1 MRVGRLSVIHARP
14 TRIIGYEAK
23 KRATVLAARVEH
35 KNVPQQWAATCTHV
49 HPRALTCTHVHSR
62 VLTCTHVYS
71 RALTCIRMHSRA
83 VTGIRARF
91 SISELFWLHLHNV
104 LPQSYGNVEFW
115 FRVAVRIAFFPPGR
129 TRIAFYPPVQRPYGF
144 FRLSEVGYCYRS

>member
-35 KNVPQQWAATCTHV
+35 KNVPQQWAS
-49 HPRALTCTHVHSR
+49 TCTHVHSR
-62 VLTCTHVYS
+62 ALTCTHVYS

-83 VTGIRARF
+83 VTGIGARF
-91 SISELFWLHLHNV
+91 SISELFWLHLYNV
-104 LPQSYGNVEFW
+104 LPQSYGNVKLW
-115 FRVAVRIAFFPPGR
+115 FRVAGRIAFFPPGHR
-129 TRIAFYPPVQRPYGF
+129 FNVSYGI
-144 FRLSEVGYCYRS
+144 FRLSEVGYCERS